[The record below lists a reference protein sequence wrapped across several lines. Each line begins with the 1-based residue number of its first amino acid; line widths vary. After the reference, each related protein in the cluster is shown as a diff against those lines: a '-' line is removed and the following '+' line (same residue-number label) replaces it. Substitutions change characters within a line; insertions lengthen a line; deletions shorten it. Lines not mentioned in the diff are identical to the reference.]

1 VQGFVP
7 KNIFR
12 PASAWPLVPRHPVDI
27 EGLPRGRAEAK
38 SKEDSLMAK
47 VDGGELVARIIQENK
62 ARYCFSING
71 GHLFPILAQLRS
83 HEIKLVHMRHEQATA
98 YAADGFARMTG
109 EAGVCMVTAGCGL
122 TNAVTGLALAA
133 MTNSAVVCISGQH
146 PNTEDHQGSFQEA
159 YGSDVVRSFA
169 KYTKRVTDFST
180 IEFDMRLAFR
190 EALTP
195 PQGVSLIEI
204 PQNILYTQAEDS
216 KQRAGGQRFTPDDVR
231 SAGDPAKI
239 DRAIELLHAA
249 ERPLIA
255 GGDGLFWSNA
265 APELKEFVELTSI
278 PVYARRAGQGS
289 VSEEHPLAI
298 RGAFKKPFTGR
309 ADVVLTL
316 GFRFW
321 SGEHFGRMPTWN
333 DKAKYIQC
341 DPTPSRIGWQV
352 PAEIPLVGDPKL
364 VLRQMITRIK
374 ELKLDFSK
382 NRSSSWVKELA
393 EVRSNFEKV
402 VAENEKK
409 VHGNLPIHP
418 ARVTKDLVSVLDKN
432 ATVVIDSFTL
442 SGWMSQNFVC
452 RFPGSVIDAGP
463 LAPVG
468 HGFGM
473 GIGVQLARPGKQVV
487 LVMGDGGL
495 GIGGWDMET
504 AARYNLPIVCLL
516 YNNSSW
522 GPSFESMPLLK
533 DRTDPFNMLQNIR
546 YDKVFNEMGCH
557 GEQVE
562 KPDEIIPA
570 LERAFKSGKPSM
582 INVIGDKTVGHPTL
596 GGNLLGSTGSN

>member
-1 VQGFVP
+1 
-7 KNIFR
+7 
-12 PASAWPLVPRHPVDI
+12 
-27 EGLPRGRAEAK
+27 
-38 SKEDSLMAK
+38 MAK

-62 ARYCFSING
+62 ARYCFAING

-98 YAADGFARMTG
+98 YAADGYARMTG

-204 PQNILYTQAEDS
+204 PQNILYTQGEDA

-341 DPTPSRIGWQV
+341 DPTASRIGWQV
-352 PAEIPLVGDPKL
+352 PAEVPLVGDPKL
-364 VLRQMITRIK
+364 VLRQMINRIK

-382 NRSSSWVKELA
+382 NRGSSWVKELA
-393 EVRSNFEKV
+393 EVRANFEKV

-546 YDKVFNEMGCH
+546 YDKIFDEMGCH

-562 KPDEIIPA
+562 KPEQIVPA

>member
-1 VQGFVP
+1 MG
-7 KNIFR
+7 K
-12 PASAWPLVPRHPVDI
+12 A
-27 EGLPRGRAEAK
+27 
-38 SKEDSLMAK
+38 
-47 VDGGELVARIIQENK
+47 DGGELVARIMRENRT
-62 ARYCFSING
+62 RYCFAING

-98 YAADGFARMTG
+98 YAADGYARMTG
-109 EAGVCMVTAGCGL
+109 EPGVCMVTAGCGL
-122 TNAVTGLALAA
+122 TNAITGLCLAG
-133 MTNSAVVCISGQH
+133 MTNSAVVCVSGQH

-159 YGSDVVRSFA
+159 YGSEVVGSFA
-169 KYTKRVTDFST
+169 KYTKRVTDWST

-195 PQGVSLIEI
+195 PQGVALVEI
-204 PQNILYTQAEDS
+204 PQNILYAGGDDS
-216 KQRAGGQRFTPDDVR
+216 KQRAGGMPFSIDDMR

-239 DRAIELLHAA
+239 DKAVEMLHAA

-255 GGDGLFWSNA
+255 GGDGLFWSQA
-265 APELKEFVELTSI
+265 APELKEFVELTNI

-309 ADVVLTL
+309 ADVVLAL

-321 SGEHFGRMPTWN
+321 SGEHFGRPPTWN
-333 DKAKYIQC
+333 DKAKYIQV

-364 VLRQMITRIK
+364 VLRQMINRIK
-374 ELKLDFSK
+374 EAKLDFSK
-382 NRSSSWVKELA
+382 NRSSAWVKELA
-393 EVRSNFEKV
+393 EVRSNFDRQV
-402 VAENEKK
+402 VEGAKK
-409 VHGNLPIHP
+409 FQDNRPIHP
-418 ARVTKDLVSVLDKN
+418 ARLTRELVNVLDKN

-442 SGWMSQNFVC
+442 SGWMSQNFTC
-452 RFPGSVIDAGP
+452 RFPGAVIDAGP

-473 GIGVQLARPGKQVV
+473 GIGVQLARPSSQVA

-495 GIGGWDMET
+495 GIGGFDMET
-504 AARYNLPIVCLL
+504 AARYKLPIVCVLW
-516 YNNSSW
+516 NNSSW

-533 DRTDPFNMLQNIR
+533 DRTDPFNMLQDIR
-546 YDKVFNEMGCH
+546 YDKIFEEMGCH
-557 GEQVE
+557 GEHVTE
-562 KPDEIIPA
+562 PDQIRPA
-570 LERAFKSGKPSM
+570 LERAFNSGKPSM
-582 INVIGDKTVGHPTL
+582 VSIVGDKSVGHPTL

>member
-1 VQGFVP
+1 
-7 KNIFR
+7 
-12 PASAWPLVPRHPVDI
+12 
-27 EGLPRGRAEAK
+27 
-38 SKEDSLMAK
+38 
-47 VDGGELVARIIQENK
+47 
-62 ARYCFSING
+62 
-71 GHLFPILAQLRS
+71 
-83 HEIKLVHMRHEQATA
+83 
-98 YAADGFARMTG
+98 
-109 EAGVCMVTAGCGL
+109 
-122 TNAVTGLALAA
+122 
-133 MTNSAVVCISGQH
+133 
-146 PNTEDHQGSFQEA
+146 
-159 YGSDVVRSFA
+159 
-169 KYTKRVTDFST
+169 
-180 IEFDMRLAFR
+180 
-190 EALTP
+190 
-195 PQGVSLIEI
+195 LIEI
-204 PQNILYTQAEDS
+204 PQNILYTQGEDA

-341 DPTPSRIGWQV
+341 DPVPSRIGWQV

-418 ARVTKDLVSVLDKN
+418 ARVTRDLVSVLDKN

-442 SGWMSQNFVC
+442 SGWMSQNFIC

-473 GIGVQLARPGKQVV
+473 GVGVQLARPGKQVV

-504 AARYNLPIVCLL
+504 AARYKLPVICLL
-516 YNNSSW
+516 WNNSSW
-522 GPSFESMPLLK
+522 GPNFDQMPGLK
-533 DRTDPFNMLQNIR
+533 GRTDPFNMLPNIR
-546 YDKVFNEMGCH
+546 YDKIFAEMGCH
-557 GEQVE
+557 GEHVE
-562 KPDEIIPA
+562 TADQIIPA
-570 LERAFKSGKPSM
+570 LERAFKSGKPAM
-582 INVIGDKTVGHPTL
+582 VNVVGDVGVGNATL

>member
-1 VQGFVP
+1 
-7 KNIFR
+7 
-12 PASAWPLVPRHPVDI
+12 
-27 EGLPRGRAEAK
+27 
-38 SKEDSLMAK
+38 MAK
-47 VDGGELVARIIQENK
+47 VDGGELVARIMRENR
-62 ARYCFSING
+62 ARYCFAING

-83 HEIKLVHMRHEQATA
+83 HEIKLIHMRHEQATA
-98 YAADGFARMTG
+98 YAADAYARMTG
-109 EAGVCMVTAGCGL
+109 EPGICMVTAGCGL
-122 TNAVTGLALAA
+122 TNAVTGLSLAA
-133 MTNSAVVCISGQH
+133 MTNSAVVCVSGQH

-159 YGSDVVRSFA
+159 YGSEIVGSFA
-169 KYTKRVTDFST
+169 KYTKRVTDWST

-195 PQGVSLIEI
+195 PQGVALVEI
-204 PQNILYTQAEDS
+204 PQNILY
-216 KQRAGGQRFTPDDVR
+216 AGGEDGKQKSGGMPFTLDDVR

-239 DRAIELLHAA
+239 DKAVEMLHNA

-255 GGDGLFWSNA
+255 GGDGLFWSQA

-321 SGEHFGRMPTWN
+321 SGEHFGRPPTWN
-333 DKAKYIQC
+333 DKAKYIQV
-341 DPTPSRIGWQV
+341 DPSASRIGWQV
-352 PAEIPLVGDPKL
+352 PAEVPIVGDPKL
-364 VLRQMITRIK
+364 VLRQMINRIK
-374 ELKLDFSK
+374 EAKLDFSK

-393 EVRSNFEKV
+393 EVRANFEKQ
-402 VAENEKK
+402 VAESAKK
-409 VHGNLPIHP
+409 FTNNRPIHP
-418 ARVTKDLVSVLDKN
+418 ARLTRDLVSVLDKN

-452 RFPGSVIDAGP
+452 RFPGQVIDAGP

-473 GIGVQLARPGKQVV
+473 GIGVQLARPGAQVA

-504 AARYNLPIVCLL
+504 AARYKLPIVCVLW
-516 YNNSSW
+516 NNSSW
-522 GPSFESMPLLK
+522 GPSFEAMPMLK
-533 DRTDPFNMLQNIR
+533 DRTDSFNMLQDIR
-546 YDKVFNEMGCH
+546 YDKIFEEMGCH
-557 GEQVE
+557 GEHVTN
-562 KPDEIIPA
+562 PDDIKPA
-570 LERAFKSGKPSM
+570 LERAFNSGKPAMVS
-582 INVIGDKTVGHPTL
+582 IVGDKTVGHPTL